1 VADKLDI
8 ASPEDDDVAES
19 YRSPA
24 DIEAAEEG
32 DGQDGNPF
40 AGLVGEDRTLQDIE
54 DIDTGDYPDAAVENA
69 QMALDAR
76 EETGNPNDCGT
87 RVGWERANQ
96 LVNGEDLSED
106 TIERMASFAR
116 HEDNKE
122 QGEEGRSDCGWMM
135 WKAWGG
141 DEGIAWAEEKSDQ
154 FDEARQ
160 NAALS
165 SLGGTDTGNSHRCLG
180 EGVTDQE
187 LQHAPEWDQPL
198 LEMYRGVTNP
208 DSDPSRTLVSFSSSG
223 TPEFVLER
231 IRRAI
236 MDGAMFSEFEDVPSD
251 RLMNLRQ
258 TFADELGN
266 DDFTLDSITEGLLE
280 FESDLDRDAAER
292 IARTESS
299 AVLNRAREL
308 GYEERGDADGLFYW
322 SGAEPGDDRQTEACR
337 LLIERTNPF
346 HGGEPV
352 PMDELRSLLTWAAEQ
367 DDDLDA
373 SMVREDSW
381 IIHINERSTLI
392 EAPPNWQDL

>member
-1 VADKLDI
+1 VGEYMTNEQVADKLDI

-24 DIEAAEEG
+24 DVEKAEEEG
-32 DGQDGNPF
+32 TSDDGPFGGMFSDAIDQRLDERDGN
-40 AGLVGEDRTLQDIE
+40 T
-54 DIDTGDYPDAAVENA
+54 
-69 QMALDAR
+69 
-76 EETGNPNDCGT
+76 
-87 RVGWERANQ
+87 
-96 LVNGEDLSED
+96 LSE
-106 TIERMASFAR
+106 S
-116 HEDNKE
+116 
-122 QGEEGRSDCGWMM
+122 G
-135 WKAWGG
+135 
-141 DEGIAWAEEKSDQ
+141 
-154 FDEARQ
+154 
-160 NAALS
+160 
-165 SLGGTDTGNSHRCLG
+165 TGNSHRCLG
-180 EGVTDQE
+180 EGVTDAE

-322 SGAEPGDDRQTEACR
+322 SGAEPGDDRQTEACEW
-337 LLIERTNPF
+337 LIEQTNPF

-352 PMDELRSLLTWAAEQ
+352 PMEELRDMVNEAWQ
-367 DDDLDA
+367 HDD
-373 SMVREDSW
+373 SMSKNMARPDSW
-381 IIHINERSTLI
+381 VVHVNERSTLV
-392 EAPPNWQDL
+392 EAPPNWRDL